1 MSQLTI
7 HLLGAP
13 GIARDGAP
21 ITVDTRKATALLAY
35 LAVTGRSHARE
46 ALAALLWPE
55 YDDEHARSALRRTLS
70 TLRAALDAPHLV
82 IDRETVS
89 LIPGTGLWVD
99 VAEFRARLAACRTH
113 GHAAADVC
121 HACLAPLAEAAALYR
136 DDFLAGFTLRDS
148 AEFDDWQFIQ
158 AETLRR
164 ELAETLE
171 KLARRPECPR
181 GLRWCAGVRPTLA
194 GVGSP
199 AGGGAPPGHAALRL
213 GRPAQRRPSPVPRVR
228 SHPGAGAGGRAAGR
242 DHRAIRGSQG
252 QPAGAARRPSGFRK
266 PVRSQ
271 PAPSPD
277 LTGVQKPA
285 RSLPLVGRSAE
296 WAALIRAYERHGA
309 GGYFVALEGE
319 AGIGKTR
326 LAEEFLAQV
335 RAQGATTITVRCYE
349 GEANVAYGPVADGLR
364 GALAQPACADRLDAL
379 PAHWLAEAA
388 RLLPELS
395 VLRPGLPPSP
405 PLDTPGGQ
413 SRLFEGLRQVLST
426 ICQGSTSN
434 VLFFDDMHWADA
446 ASRDLLAYLVRR
458 LAGQPIFI
466 LATWRSDEGPAASRL
481 RGLVAEAQRAG
492 IGTTLVLNRLAL
504 ADVLMMMQSLSASGA
519 NLPDGIGGRLHH
531 ETEGLPLFLAAYLE
545 ALAQSGERGKGGEWP
560 VPRGVTDLLQARL
573 DAVGDAALQVL
584 QAAAV
589 IGRSFDL
596 EALLATSGR
605 SDEEVIVALE
615 ASAQRGI
622 IREVAE
628 DPGAAPRYDFT
639 HEKLRALVY
648 AETSLARR
656 RLLHSRAA
664 RSLSERARLHRDL
677 AAQAAQ
683 IGGHFR
689 LAGQDAD
696 AAVSFVLAGDHA
708 RGLYANAEALAHY
721 QDALAL
727 GHPETG
733 RLHEAIGDMHTL
745 LGAYTAAL
753 ASYET
758 AAALCDGDGR
768 ASAALVE
775 IEHKL
780 GNVYARRGEWPSAE
794 THFAAALDIAGGA
807 VARAAAGRILA
818 DWSLA
823 VHAQG
828 QPERALAVALDALAA
843 AESADDHL
851 GMAQAH
857 NILGILARSRGDSAG
872 AVEQL
877 ERGLAISET
886 LSDPSSRIASRIA
899 ALNNL
904 AMARADSGD
913 LTQATTLAEQ
923 ALALGIALGDRH
935 REAALRSNLA
945 DLLHAAGRGEE
956 AMAQLKQAVVIFA
969 EIGVGAGDTQAE
981 IWKLTEW

>member
-1 MSQLTI
+1 M
-7 HLLGAP
+7 
-13 GIARDGAP
+13 
-21 ITVDTRKATALLAY
+21 
-35 LAVTGRSHARE
+35 
-46 ALAALLWPE
+46 
-55 YDDEHARSALRRTLS
+55 
-70 TLRAALDAPHLV
+70 
-82 IDRETVS
+82 
-89 LIPGTGLWVD
+89 
-99 VAEFRARLAACRTH
+99 
-113 GHAAADVC
+113 
-121 HACLAPLAEAAALYR
+121 
-136 DDFLAGFTLRDS
+136 
-148 AEFDDWQFIQ
+148 
-158 AETLRR
+158 
-164 ELAETLE
+164 
-171 KLARRPECPR
+171 
-181 GLRWCAGVRPTLA
+181 
-194 GVGSP
+194 
-199 AGGGAPPGHAALRL
+199 
-213 GRPAQRRPSPVPRVR
+213 
-228 SHPGAGAGGRAAGR
+228 
-242 DHRAIRGSQG
+242 
-252 QPAGAARRPSGFRK
+252 
-266 PVRSQ
+266 
-271 PAPSPD
+271 
-277 LTGVQKPA
+277 
-285 RSLPLVGRSAE
+285 
-296 WAALIRAYERHGA
+296 
-309 GGYFVALEGE
+309 
-319 AGIGKTR
+319 
-326 LAEEFLAQV
+326 
-335 RAQGATTITVRCYE
+335 RCYE

-364 GALAQPACADRLDAL
+364 GALAQSACADRLDAL

-481 RGLVAEAQRAG
+481 RSLVAEAQRAG
-492 IGTTLVLNRLAL
+492 NGTTLVLNRLAL

-545 ALAQSGERGKGGEWP
+545 ALAQSGEREKDGEWP

-573 DAVGDAALQVL
+573 DAMGDVTLQVL

-615 ASAQRGI
+615 ASAQRRI
-622 IREVAE
+622 IGEVTE
-628 DPGAAPRYDFT
+628 DIGAAPWYDFT
-639 HEKLRALVY
+639 HERLRALVY

-656 RLLHSRAA
+656 RRLHSRAA

-683 IGGHFR
+683 IGRHFR

-708 RGLYANAEALAHY
+708 RGLFANAEALAHY
-721 QDALAL
+721 QGALAL

-758 AAALCDGDGR
+758 AAALCGGDSR

-780 GNVYARRGEWPSAE
+780 GNVYARRGKWSSAE
-794 THFAAALDIAGGA
+794 THFAAALDIADGA

-823 VHAQG
+823 VRAQG

-843 AESADDHL
+843 AESADDPL
-851 GMAQAH
+851 GMAQAR
-857 NILGILARSRGDSAG
+857 NILGILARSRGDYAG
-872 AVEQL
+872 AVEQH

-886 LSDPSSRIASRIA
+886 LSDPSSRIAA
-899 ALNNL
+899 Y
-904 AMARADSGD
+904 GGP
-913 LTQATTLAEQ
+913 Q
-923 ALALGIALGDRH
+923 
-935 REAALRSNLA
+935 
-945 DLLHAAGRGEE
+945 
-956 AMAQLKQAVVIFA
+956 
-969 EIGVGAGDTQAE
+969 
-981 IWKLTEW
+981 